1 MIDGHSF
8 NFLAIESGPSN
19 PPTCSRNEEMG
30 GGKNVKWQ
38 KRNFTLSTK
47 LSHSLPTSV
56 FSCLKFGE
64 ILPKLVDFTLKK
76 KKAIK
81 KISQFLCQKIAKY
94 HIGRKEK
101 ENIASNVQQGVSLTV
116 AFCHLH

>member
-30 GGKNVKWQ
+30 GGGNVKGQ

-47 LSHSLPTSV
+47 LSHSITTSV

-64 ILPKLVDFTLKK
+64 ILPKLVDFTLEKK
-76 KKAIK
+76 
-81 KISQFLCQKIAKY
+81 
-94 HIGRKEK
+94 
-101 ENIASNVQQGVSLTV
+101 SN
-116 AFCHLH
+116 